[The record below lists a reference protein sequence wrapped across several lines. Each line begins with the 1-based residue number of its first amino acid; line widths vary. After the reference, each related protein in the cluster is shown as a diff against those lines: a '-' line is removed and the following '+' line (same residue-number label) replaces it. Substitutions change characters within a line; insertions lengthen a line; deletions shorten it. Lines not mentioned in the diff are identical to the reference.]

1 MVTAGGSE
9 LRLSATVPRL
19 SGLRNNVSLA
29 AGRFSEPAA
38 LVSML
43 AVSAVAGIVAGEF
56 TDVPLYATESLFVV
70 SVAVVVGVI
79 SFVADGFSRLVTSGL
94 AMAVSVSA
102 VAGPTISWLVA
113 GVVTD
118 VSRFVVSFVAG
129 RFSASDTLNP
139 TTPVVSVASAT
150 ESGVCTAVLAYGAV
164 LSTGTASVEPA
175 VSAGRVAGAV
185 VEVSV
190 VAAIDGLLLVSDRLS
205 EPEVLCPTV
214 VESGLVGAEISC
226 FVATES
232 GGMVLPEVTVSVSGV
247 AVGLVVAG
255 RAVGVVAEVSAAG
268 GVAVMLSATVATGV
282 EMLSGISVR
291 RRYVACGRNIGAS
304 CYMTASL
311 LSRPSHSGA
320 R

>member
-129 RFSASDTLNP
+129 RFSASFEPDNTG
-139 TTPVVSVASAT
+139 
-150 ESGVCTAVLAYGAV
+150 GVGGFCDRIGGVYG
-164 LSTGTASVEPA
+164 G
-175 VSAGRVAGAV
+175 
-185 VEVSV
+185 
-190 VAAIDGLLLVSDRLS
+190 
-205 EPEVLCPTV
+205 
-214 VESGLVGAEISC
+214 
-226 FVATES
+226 F
-232 GGMVLPEVTVSVSGV
+232 GV
-247 AVGLVVAG
+247 WG
-255 RAVGVVAEVSAAG
+255 RAVDGHC
-268 GVAVMLSATVATGV
+268 
-282 EMLSGISVR
+282 I
-291 RRYVACGRNIGAS
+291 C
-304 CYMTASL
+304 
-311 LSRPSHSGA
+311 
-320 R
+320 